1 MDKQLAVLSFAL
13 GMERE
18 GKDFFTKAAGTAR
31 DEEARN
37 VFLDL
42 ARMEE
47 GHIAYIQ
54 ANIDSLNREG
64 KWTPEPVSGLDED
77 KMREQVFQAR
87 GKGKGPEP
95 ELPVGEVT
103 TELSALRI
111 ALAIENDLYGFYGR
125 AALHATEPDA
135 IAVFQKLAGWEK
147 GHREMLEAQY
157 ETMKEDL
164 WSDIG
169 FAPF

>member
-13 GMERE
+13 GMERKIFHQ
-18 GKDFFTKAAGTAR
+18 GSGHAR
-31 DEEARN
+31 DEEAGTYSGPCQ
-37 VFLDL
+37 
-42 ARMEE
+42 MEE
-47 GHIAYIQ
+47 GHIAHIQ
-54 ANIDSLNREG
+54 ANIDSLNRKASGRRACLRPRNKIESRYSR
-64 KWTPEPVSGLDED
+64 PAERERAEPSFS
-77 KMREQVFQAR
+77 R
-87 GKGKGPEP
+87 
-95 ELPVGEVT
+95 VT
-103 TELSALRI
+103 AELSALRI